1 MHHSRSPTGP
11 HLILS
16 IDAAPHAVDSS
27 AFSSE
32 WSHTTDLNLCFP
44 PDAVSGPDEEARL
57 WRDGRVRTFK
67 ATLLL
72 WHYLLE
78 WPRHADTPQ
87 AHPLLASHV
96 GGWRGLLRECRRHC
110 DKGTRAHTH
119 THKEKTLNTQQ
130 TAAVCLSVS
139 VRRPPQPVQ
148 QHAGGT
154 VELVALPVAARVDAP
169 AEVQQQH
176 RAVHPRHRQ

>member
-1 MHHSRSPTGP
+1 MHHGRPLTGP
-11 HLILS
+11 HFITL
-16 IDAAPHAVDSS
+16 IDATPHDVDFS

-32 WSHTTDLNLCFP
+32 WRHATDLILCVFSLT
-44 PDAVSGPDEEARL
+44 VSGPDEEARL

-87 AHPLLASHV
+87 AHTLPASHV
-96 GGWRGLLRECRRHC
+96 RGWRGLLRERRCHC
-110 DKGTRAHTH
+110 DKDEH
-119 THKEKTLNTQQ
+119 THKEKNPEHTCSCSS
-130 TAAVCLSVS
+130 CLSVT
-139 VRRPPQPVQ
+139 VWWPPQPVQ

-154 VELVALPVAARVDAP
+154 VELVTLPVAARVDAP